1 MSEPHARKF
10 CTNCGTPI
18 SLSSLYCSSCGQQT
32 SVEFSR
38 ERIVVEPSEAHQ
50 VQKENVQAAPNKA
63 STKTKVILTLAISI
77 PLLAVVAIE
86 ALTPSPDVSICK
98 EEINEAYADF
108 FVARLEP
115 QSIRNQ
121 PYFNIDSALS
131 DMIDR
136 AESEDLRIALRAD
149 KTLISDRDADRP
161 NLTWAYC
168 QKYFRN

>member
-1 MSEPHARKF
+1 MSEPQARNF
-10 CTNCGTPI
+10 CANCGTPI
-18 SLSSLYCSSCGQQT
+18 SPSSLYCSSCGQQI
-32 SVEFSR
+32 SAYFSR
-38 ERIVVEPSEAHQ
+38 EHIVAEPLEATQ
-50 VQKENVQAAPNKA
+50 IQNPQAIPNKA
-63 STKTKVILTLAISI
+63 STKTKVILILAISI
-77 PLLAVVAIE
+77 PVLGGVAIE
-86 ALTPSPDVSICK
+86 VLTPSPDVAICK

-131 DMIDR
+131 SMIDR

-149 KTLISDRDADRP
+149 KTLISERDADRP